1 MADESRETTPGDT
14 PSFRTRT
21 AGGPPPAGVKRFE
34 VFLIDTGWN
43 KPVSKSVRSY
53 LTTLAGYQK
62 LDSLYVLSEGQ
73 SVDVLRRDSAL
84 IGRDPILLFYDLY
97 ASDGRGTGTYRGF
110 RLHLG
115 RYRNG
120 EQALS
125 RLQEFLRFVS
135 AHRTAEHLDR
145 EVLRELH
152 REGLSGAVKLLRE
165 ASATSVGLL

>member
-1 MADESRETTPGDT
+1 MANETRETTPGDT
-14 PSFRTRT
+14 ASLRTRT
-21 AGGPPPAGVKRFE
+21 AGGSPPEDVKRFE

-62 LDSLYVLSEGQ
+62 LDSLYVLSKGQ
-73 SVDVLRRDSAL
+73 SVDILRRDSAL
-84 IGRDPILLFYDLY
+84 IGRDPILLFYDLH
-97 ASDGRGTGTYRGF
+97 APEGRGTGTYRGF
-110 RLHLG
+110 RLHMG

-135 AHRTAEHLDR
+135 EHRAAERLDR
-145 EVLRELH
+145 EVRRALH
-152 REGLSGAVKLLRE
+152 REGLSGTVKLLRE
-165 ASATSVGLL
+165 ASAASVELL

>member
-1 MADESRETTPGDT
+1 MADESRETTPGDKA
-14 PSFRTRT
+14 SLRTRT
-21 AGGPPPAGVKRFE
+21 AGGSSPAGVKRFE

-73 SVDVLRRDSAL
+73 SVEVLRRDSGL
-84 IGRDPILLFYDLY
+84 IGRDPILLFYDLH
-97 ASDGRGTGTYRGF
+97 APVGRDTGTYRGF
-110 RLHLG
+110 RLHMG

-135 AHRTAEHLDR
+135 AHRTAERLDR
-145 EVLRELH
+145 AVLRELH
-152 REGLSGAVKLLRE
+152 REGFSGAVKILRE
-165 ASATSVGLL
+165 ASAASVELL